1 MTKIRIAKIAGI
13 AAGATLLFGSF
24 VPMAGAVTIE
34 ELQAQINAL
43 MAQLAT
49 LQGSTVSTVTF
60 TQNLTI
66 GSRGTEVTA
75 LQQML
80 VAQGHLVMP
89 AGVAMGYF
97 GSLTKAAVAKWQT
110 ANGVSPTAGYWGPIS
125 RAKANTTSGGTVGGT
140 TGGTTGTGITTPGV
154 EGSITV
160 SKNPNPSSGTKLY
173 EGDSM
178 RSVLGLKLEAKT
190 SDILVQRVKIDL
202 DHVTGTTVADQNLY
216 NKIATKIYVMDGST
230 VLASADLSSSTV
242 VKDGSDYFI
251 TIAGFS
257 FLVPKNTTKVL
268 TIALDGRST
277 WDSDYDTETWSLGV
291 PVDGLRGIDGV
302 SVNQY
307 GPATAFSNNFTTEG
321 DLAESATLT
330 VSTAS
335 DTPQDADIV
344 CTLSSTEDE
353 CDKLELLKMNLKA
366 EKDDVLL
373 TDVVVD
379 VSKTGTGSATT
390 SSAYLYDGT
399 TLIGSATTMNFAG
412 AASATFTD
420 IDYKILKDTTAKLSF
435 QVDIQDTT
443 VAQSTFT
450 ASSTAAD
457 FTAENMRGTGVTES
471 GTATGESIGVRK
483 VGPVFTLISKSIT
496 YSGAPGFSGATSSAK
511 ADFVVRMKAV
521 GGDIEFG
528 DSAST
533 TYALAGSFP
542 SVAVGTSTIIY
553 RGGAAV
559 SGSATD
565 AGNLYLVASSTSIT
579 VPSGVTAVAG
589 SLNSW
594 ILAEG
599 NTIDIPISYVFNGR
613 YGSSVGGT
621 AEITVGAYA
630 VGLERLNWLTLGS
643 GRQTTTFMAGN
654 SDWRT
659 GTVTM
664 P

>member
-1 MTKIRIAKIAGI
+1 MTKQRIAKIAGI
-13 AAGATLLFGSF
+13 AVGATVAFGSL
-24 VPMAGAVTIE
+24 VPMVGAVTIA

-471 GTATGESIGVRK
+471 GTAT
-483 VGPVFTLISKSIT
+483 
-496 YSGAPGFSGATSSAK
+496 A
-511 ADFVVRMKAV
+511 
-521 GGDIEFG
+521 
-528 DSAST
+528 
-533 TYALAGSFP
+533 
-542 SVAVGTSTIIY
+542 
-553 RGGAAV
+553 
-559 SGSATD
+559 
-565 AGNLYLVASSTSIT
+565 
-579 VPSGVTAVAG
+579 
-589 SLNSW
+589 
-594 ILAEG
+594 
-599 NTIDIPISYVFNGR
+599 
-613 YGSSVGGT
+613 
-621 AEITVGAYA
+621 
-630 VGLERLNWLTLGS
+630 
-643 GRQTTTFMAGN
+643 
-654 SDWRT
+654 
-659 GTVTM
+659 
-664 P
+664 